1 MNKPDRIMACLEVG
15 KLLTSTHS
23 LDDILELIM
32 EKASQL
38 IEAQNW
44 SLLLQDP
51 ETGELTF
58 TIVKGDNKEMLE
70 GVRLKPSDSIASHV
84 TETGVPEIMSNVK
97 DDKRFNPD
105 IDKITGFITE
115 SIVCVPLN
123 VHDKTLGVIEV
134 INVNDLESFKARDL
148 PILSI
153 LADYAAIAIK
163 NSQYITRIRKMN
175 ITDEYTGLFNARYM
189 HQVLEQLIVHA
200 DRSKTPIVV
209 VFVDIDNFKTVVD
222 SCGHLSGTHLLKEIG
237 ETISGCLEK
246 KDILVKY
253 GGDEYVL
260 ILPDT
265 DRQAAVSRLEN
276 VLQSIRS
283 STYLSSEGTPV
294 QITAS
299 FGFAVY
305 PEDGGTKKDILIAAD
320 NSMYKVKKSSKNGI
334 GMLR

>member
-58 TIVKGDNKEMLE
+58 TIVKGENKEMLE

-84 TETGVPEIMSNVK
+84 TETGALEIMSNVK
-97 DDKRFNPD
+97 DDKRFNVN

-123 VHDKTLGVIEV
+123 VQGKTLGVIEV
-134 INVNDLESFKARDL
+134 INVNDLESFNAQDL
-148 PILSI
+148 PILTI
-153 LADYAAIAIK
+153 LADYAAIAIE
-163 NSQYITRIRKMN
+163 NSHYIARIRKMN
-175 ITDEYTGLFNARYM
+175 ITDEYTGLFNARYL
-189 HQVLEQLIVHA
+189 HQVLEQLIVRA
-200 DRSKTPIVV
+200 DRSKTPIAV

-237 ETISGCLEK
+237 ETISSCLQE

-283 STYLSSEGTPV
+283 STYLSSEETPV
-294 QITAS
+294 MVTAS
-299 FGFAVY
+299 FGVAIY
-305 PEDGGTKKDILIAAD
+305 PEDAGTKKDILIAAD

-334 GMLR
+334 GMFR

>member
-1 MNKPDRIMACLEVG
+1 MTKPDRIMACLEVG

-32 EKASQL
+32 ERASQL
-38 IEAQNW
+38 IEARNW

-51 ETGELTF
+51 ETSELIF
-58 TIVKGDNKEMLE
+58 TIVRGENKEMLE
-70 GVRLKPSDSIASHV
+70 GVRLKPNDGIASHV

-97 DDKRFNPD
+97 DDKRFNPN

-123 VHDKTLGVIEV
+123 VQGKTLGVIEV
-134 INVNDLESFKARDL
+134 INVNDLENFKAQDL
-148 PILSI
+148 PILTI

-163 NSQYITRIRKMN
+163 NSQYIARVRKMS

-189 HQVLEQLIVHA
+189 HKVLEQLILQA
-200 DRSKTPIVV
+200 DKSQTPIAV

-237 ETISGCLEK
+237 ETISSCLEG

-253 GGDEYVL
+253 GGDEYVM

-265 DRQAAVSRLEN
+265 DRRAAVSRLEN

-294 QITAS
+294 KITAS
-299 FGFAVY
+299 FGVAIY
-305 PEDGGTKKDILIAAD
+305 PEDGATKKDILIAAD

>member
-1 MNKPDRIMACLEVG
+1 MTKPDRIMACLEVG
-15 KLLTSTHS
+15 KLLTSTHI

-32 EKASQL
+32 QKASQL

-44 SLLLQDP
+44 SLLLRDP
-51 ETGELTF
+51 KTGELTF
-58 TIVKGDNKEMLE
+58 TIVKGENKEMLE
-70 GVRLKPSDSIASHV
+70 GVRLKPGDSIALHV
-84 TETGVPEIMSNVK
+84 SETGIPEIMSNVK
-97 DDKRFNPD
+97 DDKRFNVN

-123 VHDKTLGVIEV
+123 VQGKTLGVIEV
-134 INVNDLESFKARDL
+134 INVNDLESFKERDL
-148 PILSI
+148 PILTI
-153 LADYAAIAIK
+153 LADYAAIAIE
-163 NSQYITRIRKMN
+163 NSQYITRIKKMN
-175 ITDEYTGLFNARYM
+175 ITDEYTGLFNARYL
-189 HQVLEQLIVHA
+189 HQVLEQLIIQA
-200 DRSKTPIVV
+200 DKSKTSIAV

-237 ETISGCLEK
+237 ETISSCLAE

-253 GGDEYVL
+253 GGDEYVM

-283 STYLSSEGTPV
+283 STYLSSEGPPV
-294 QITAS
+294 KVTAS
-299 FGFAVY
+299 FGVAIY
-305 PEDGGTKKDILIAAD
+305 PEDAGTKKDILIAAD
-320 NSMYKVKKSSKNGI
+320 NSMYKVKNSSKNGI